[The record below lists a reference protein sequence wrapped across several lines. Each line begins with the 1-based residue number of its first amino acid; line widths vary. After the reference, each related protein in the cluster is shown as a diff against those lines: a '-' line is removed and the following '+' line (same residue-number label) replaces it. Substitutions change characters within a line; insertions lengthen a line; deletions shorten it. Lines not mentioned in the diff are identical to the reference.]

1 MWQKI
6 KGNTIL
12 SIIESYELLREN
24 IMATQ
29 KENIIQMI
37 KNLPDD
43 ISLEY
48 IIEAIYVRQK
58 IEKGLKDSKEWNL
71 YTHEDAKERLE
82 KWLK

>member
-1 MWQKI
+1 VSKI
-6 KGNTIL
+6 KNDFY
-12 SIIESYELLREN
+12 IIESYLLLREN

-43 ISLEY
+43 TSLED

-58 IEKGLKDSKEWNL
+58 IEKGLKDSKEGNL
-71 YTHEDAKERLE
+71 YTHEEAKERLE
-82 KWLK
+82 KWLQ